1 MKISKKALQL
11 IDKGMTAKTVSKL
24 TESQINT
31 LHSKLF
37 LSEQVQEMPSKK
49 SYKVGQEGGNLPP
62 APKGYNVKKTP
73 TGDVVATPNESELG
87 EEEEVTVDPNKETE
101 TQDPHQVGPSSDDGF
116 GNYGDGM
123 DEGEMTEKNQKKNPW
138 AICTTTMGK
147 KFGTTE
153 RSDWSKRQMKE
164 YERCVMDVKKQI
176 KENKN
181 PILPILENITRKQI
195 ETNLLPQMDKASLI
209 EMITKN
215 QSIVK
220 RPLYNL
226 LDNKTKKMDKPIG
239 KMFSI
244 TKEELESDLKEME
257 KTEGKTRELSPNP
270 GKTKI
275 PDYLTFDQLNI
286 KFKK

>member
-1 MKISKKALQL
+1 MKNKCLMSKIKINKLVKAGLSRN
-11 IDKGMTAKTVSKL
+11 MVS
-24 TESQINT
+24 Q
-31 LHSKLF
+31 
-37 LSEQVQEMPSKK
+37 LSEREMDVLIQKFILNEQTTMVPARDQATIKK
-49 SYKVGQEGGNLPP
+49 LKDQ
-62 APKGYNVKKTP
+62 KKIFA
-73 TGDVVATPNESELG
+73 VYEK
-87 EEEEVTVDPNKETE
+87 EVTEDEEDPMNFEKGER

-116 GNYGDGM
+116 GDYGDGM
-123 DEGEMTEKNQKKNPW
+123 DEGEMTEKTQKKNPW
-138 AICTTTMGK
+138 AICTATMGK

-220 RPLYNL
+220 RPLYNS

-270 GKTKI
+270 SKTKI
-275 PDYLTFDQLNI
+275 PDYLTFNQLNI

>member
-1 MKISKKALQL
+1 MKNKCLMSKIKINKLVKAGLSRN
-11 IDKGMTAKTVSKL
+11 MVS
-24 TESQINT
+24 Q
-31 LHSKLF
+31 
-37 LSEQVQEMPSKK
+37 LSEREMDVLIQKFILNEQTTMVPARDQATIKK
-49 SYKVGQEGGNLPP
+49 LKDQ
-62 APKGYNVKKTP
+62 KKIFA
-73 TGDVVATPNESELG
+73 VYEK
-87 EEEEVTVDPNKETE
+87 EVTEDEEDPMNFEKGER

-116 GNYGDGM
+116 GDYGDGM
-123 DEGEMTEKNQKKNPW
+123 DEGEMTEKTQKKNPW
-138 AICTTTMGK
+138 AICTATMGK

-220 RPLYNL
+220 RPLYNS

>member
-1 MKISKKALQL
+1 MKNKCLMSKIKINKLVKAGLSRN
-11 IDKGMTAKTVSKL
+11 MVS
-24 TESQINT
+24 Q
-31 LHSKLF
+31 
-37 LSEQVQEMPSKK
+37 LSEREMDVLIQKFILNEQTTMVPARDQATIKK
-49 SYKVGQEGGNLPP
+49 LKDQ
-62 APKGYNVKKTP
+62 KKIFA
-73 TGDVVATPNESELG
+73 VYEK
-87 EEEEVTVDPNKETE
+87 EVTEDEEDPMNFEKGER

-116 GNYGDGM
+116 GDYGDGM
-123 DEGEMTEKNQKKNPW
+123 DEGEMTEKTQKKNPW
-138 AICTTTMGK
+138 AICTATMGK

-220 RPLYNL
+220 RPLYNS

-244 TKEELESDLKEME
+244 TKEELESEVGEME
-257 KTEGKTRELSPNP
+257 KTEGKTRELSPNL

>member
-1 MKISKKALQL
+1 MSYWNLKNKCLMSKIKINKLVKAGLSRN
-11 IDKGMTAKTVSKL
+11 MVS
-24 TESQINT
+24 Q
-31 LHSKLF
+31 
-37 LSEQVQEMPSKK
+37 LSERAMDVLIQKFILDEQTTMV
-49 SYKVGQEGGNLPP
+49 P
-62 APKGYNVKKTP
+62 ASDQRTIQDLKNQKKTFA
-73 TGDVVATPNESELG
+73 VYEK
-87 EEEEVTVDPNKETE
+87 EVTEDEEDPMDFEKGER
-101 TQDPHQVGPSSDDGF
+101 TQDPHQVGPSTDDGF

-123 DEGEMTEKNQKKNPW
+123 DEGEMTEKKQKKNPW
-138 AICTTTMGK
+138 AICTATMGK

-164 YERCVMDVKKQI
+164 YERCVMDVKKQV

-181 PILPILENITRKQI
+181 PLLPILENITRKQI

-209 EMITKN
+209 EMVAKN

-220 RPLYNL
+220 RPLHNSSK
-226 LDNKTKKMDKPIG
+226 DKTKKMKKPLG
-239 KMFSI
+239 SMFSV
-244 TKEELESDLKEME
+244 TKEKFESDLKEME
-257 KTEGKTRELSPNP
+257 KTEGKTRELSPNL

>member
-1 MKISKKALQL
+1 MSKIKINKLVKAGLSRN
-11 IDKGMTAKTVSKL
+11 MVS
-24 TESQINT
+24 Q
-31 LHSKLF
+31 
-37 LSEQVQEMPSKK
+37 LSERAMDVLIQKFILDEQ
-49 SYKVGQEGGNLPP
+49 
-62 APKGYNVKKTP
+62 
-73 TGDVVATPNESELG
+73 TGT
-87 EEEEVTVDPNKETE
+87 VTVPQKTDPTKIRDLASKGLNVTVANEVKEDE
-101 TQDPHQVGPSSDDGF
+101 ENPMNFEKGARTQDPHQVGPSTDDGF
-116 GNYGDGM
+116 GDYGDGM
-123 DEGEMTEKNQKKNPW
+123 DEGEMTEKKQKKNPW
-138 AICTTTMGK
+138 AICTATMGK

-181 PILPILENITRKQI
+181 PLLPILENITRKQI

-209 EMITKN
+209 EMVAKN

-220 RPLYNL
+220 RPLYNSSKA
-226 LDNKTKKMDKPIG
+226 KTKKMEKPVG
-239 KMFSI
+239 SMFSI
-244 TKEELESDLKEME
+244 TKEKFESDLKEME

>member
-1 MKISKKALQL
+1 MSKIKINKLVKAGLSRN
-11 IDKGMTAKTVSKL
+11 MVS
-24 TESQINT
+24 Q
-31 LHSKLF
+31 
-37 LSEQVQEMPSKK
+37 LSEREMDVLIQKFILNEQTTMVPARDQATIKK
-49 SYKVGQEGGNLPP
+49 LKDQ
-62 APKGYNVKKTP
+62 KKIFA
-73 TGDVVATPNESELG
+73 VYEK
-87 EEEEVTVDPNKETE
+87 EVTEDEEDPMNFEKGER

-116 GNYGDGM
+116 GDYGDGM
-123 DEGEMTEKNQKKNPW
+123 DEGEMTEKTQKKNPW
-138 AICTTTMGK
+138 AICTATMGK

-220 RPLYNL
+220 RPLYNS

-270 GKTKI
+270 SKTKI
-275 PDYLTFDQLNI
+275 PDYLTFNQLNI

>member
-1 MKISKKALQL
+1 MSKIKINKLVKAGLSRNMVSQL
-11 IDKGMTAKTVSKL
+11 SEREMDVLIQKFILNEQTGTITVS
-24 TESQINT
+24 Q
-31 LHSKLF
+31 
-37 LSEQVQEMPSKK
+37 
-49 SYKVGQEGGNLPP
+49 
-62 APKGYNVKKTP
+62 KT
-73 TGDVVATPNESELG
+73 
-87 EEEEVTVDPNKETE
+87 DPNKIKDLASKGLNVTVANEMKE
-101 TQDPHQVGPSSDDGF
+101 DEEDSMNFEKGERTQDPHQVGPSSDDGF

-220 RPLYNL
+220 RPLYNS

>member
-1 MKISKKALQL
+1 MSKIKINKLVKAGLSRN
-11 IDKGMTAKTVSKL
+11 MVS
-24 TESQINT
+24 Q
-31 LHSKLF
+31 
-37 LSEQVQEMPSKK
+37 LSEREMDVLIQKFILNEQTTMVPARDQATIKK
-49 SYKVGQEGGNLPP
+49 LKDQ
-62 APKGYNVKKTP
+62 KKIFA
-73 TGDVVATPNESELG
+73 VYEK
-87 EEEEVTVDPNKETE
+87 EVTEDEEDPMNFEKGER

-116 GNYGDGM
+116 GDYGDGM
-123 DEGEMTEKNQKKNPW
+123 DEGEMTEKTQKKNPW
-138 AICTTTMGK
+138 AICTATMGK

-220 RPLYNL
+220 RPLYNS

-257 KTEGKTRELSPNP
+257 KTEGKTRELSPNL

-275 PDYLTFDQLNI
+275 PDYLTFNQLNI

>member
-1 MKISKKALQL
+1 MSKIKINKLVKAGLSRN
-11 IDKGMTAKTVSKL
+11 MVS
-24 TESQINT
+24 Q
-31 LHSKLF
+31 
-37 LSEQVQEMPSKK
+37 LSERAMDVLIRKFILDEQTTMVPARDQATIKK
-49 SYKVGQEGGNLPP
+49 LKDQ
-62 APKGYNVKKTP
+62 KKIFA
-73 TGDVVATPNESELG
+73 VYEK
-87 EEEEVTVDPNKETE
+87 EVTEDEEDPMDFEKGER
-101 TQDPHQVGPSSDDGF
+101 TQDPHQVGPSTDDGF
-116 GNYGDGM
+116 GDYGDGM
-123 DEGEMTEKNQKKNPW
+123 DEGEMTEKKQKKNPW
-138 AICTTTMGK
+138 AICTATMGK

-164 YERCVMDVKKQI
+164 YERCVMDVKKQV

-209 EMITKN
+209 EMVAKN

-220 RPLYNL
+220 RPLYNSSE
-226 LDNKTKKMDKPIG
+226 DKTKKMKKPMG
-239 KMFSI
+239 SMFSI
-244 TKEELESDLKEME
+244 TKEKFESDLKEME

>member
-1 MKISKKALQL
+1 MSYWNLKNKCLMSKIKINKLVKAGLSRN
-11 IDKGMTAKTVSKL
+11 MVS
-24 TESQINT
+24 Q
-31 LHSKLF
+31 
-37 LSEQVQEMPSKK
+37 LSERAMDVLIQKFILDEQTTMVPARDQATIKK
-49 SYKVGQEGGNLPP
+49 LKDQ
-62 APKGYNVKKTP
+62 KKIFA
-73 TGDVVATPNESELG
+73 VYEK
-87 EEEEVTVDPNKETE
+87 EVTEDEEDPMNFEKGER
-101 TQDPHQVGPSSDDGF
+101 TQDPHQVGPSTDDGF

-123 DEGEMTEKNQKKNPW
+123 DEGEMTEKKQKKNPW
-138 AICTTTMGK
+138 AICTATMGK

-164 YERCVMDVKKQI
+164 YERCVMDVKKQV

-181 PILPILENITRKQI
+181 PLLPILENMTRKQI

-209 EMITKN
+209 EMVAKN

-220 RPLYNL
+220 RPLYNSSE
-226 LDNKTKKMDKPIG
+226 DKTKKMKKPIG
-239 KMFSI
+239 SMFSI
-244 TKEELESDLKEME
+244 TKEKFESDLKEME

>member
-1 MKISKKALQL
+1 MSKIKINKLVKAGLSRN
-11 IDKGMTAKTVSKL
+11 MVS
-24 TESQINT
+24 Q
-31 LHSKLF
+31 
-37 LSEQVQEMPSKK
+37 LSEREM
-49 SYKVGQEGGNLPP
+49 
-62 APKGYNVKKTP
+62 
-73 TGDVVATPNESELG
+73 DVLIQKLILNEQIG
-87 EEEEVTVDPNKETE
+87 TVTVPQKTDPTKIRDLASKGLNVTVANEMKEDE
-101 TQDPHQVGPSSDDGF
+101 EDPMNFEKGERTQDPHQVGPSSDDGF
-116 GNYGDGM
+116 GDYGDGM
-123 DEGEMTEKNQKKNPW
+123 DEGEMTEKTQKKNPW
-138 AICTTTMGK
+138 AICTATMGK

-209 EMITKN
+209 EMVTKN

-220 RPLYNL
+220 RPLYNS

-244 TKEELESDLKEME
+244 TKEELESEVGEME

>member
-1 MKISKKALQL
+1 MSYWNLKNKCLMSKIKINKLVKAGLSRN
-11 IDKGMTAKTVSKL
+11 MVS
-24 TESQINT
+24 Q
-31 LHSKLF
+31 
-37 LSEQVQEMPSKK
+37 LSEREMDVLIQKFILNE
-49 SYKVGQEGGNLPP
+49 Q
-62 APKGYNVKKTP
+62 
-73 TGDVVATPNESELG
+73 TGT
-87 EEEEVTVDPNKETE
+87 VTVPQKTDPTKIRDLASKGLNVTVANEMKEDE
-101 TQDPHQVGPSSDDGF
+101 EDPMNFEKGERTQDPHQVGPSSDDGF
-116 GNYGDGM
+116 GDYGDGM
-123 DEGEMTEKNQKKNPW
+123 DEGEMTEKTQKKNPW
-138 AICTTTMGK
+138 AICTATMGK

-209 EMITKN
+209 EMIAKN

-220 RPLYNL
+220 RPLYNSL
-226 LDNKTKKMDKPIG
+226 RSETKKMDKPI
-239 KMFSI
+239 MFSI
-244 TKEELESDLKEME
+244 TKEKFESDLKEME

>member
-1 MKISKKALQL
+1 MSKIKINKLVKAGLSRN
-11 IDKGMTAKTVSKL
+11 MVS
-24 TESQINT
+24 Q
-31 LHSKLF
+31 
-37 LSEQVQEMPSKK
+37 LSERAMDVLIQKFILDEQT
-49 SYKVGQEGGNLPP
+49 N
-62 APKGYNVKKTP
+62 
-73 TGDVVATPNESELG
+73 TGT
-87 EEEEVTVDPNKETE
+87 VTVPQKTDPTKIRDLASKGLNVTVANEVKEDE
-101 TQDPHQVGPSSDDGF
+101 EDPMNFEKGKRTQDPHQVGPSSGDGF
-116 GNYGDGM
+116 DDYGDGM
-123 DEGEMTEKNQKKNPW
+123 DDGEMTEKKQKKNPW
-138 AICTTTMGK
+138 AICTATMGK

-181 PILPILENITRKQI
+181 PLLPILENITRKQI

-209 EMITKN
+209 EMVAKN

-220 RPLYNL
+220 RPLHNSSK
-226 LDNKTKKMDKPIG
+226 DKTKKMKKPLG
-239 KMFSI
+239 SMFSV
-244 TKEELESDLKEME
+244 TKEKFESDLKEME

-270 GKTKI
+270 SKTKI